1 MDMTSA
7 DPNDLLS
14 SKPVEEL
21 TYEQAL
27 GELEAVVA
35 SLENDER
42 PLEEAL
48 KLYER
53 GQALARY
60 CADLLD
66 KAELKIRQISGEDLV
81 DFDPQA

>member
-1 MDMTSA
+1 MTNA
-7 DPNDLLS
+7 EPYDLLA

-48 KLYER
+48 RLYER

-66 KAELKIRQISGEDLV
+66 KAELKIQQISGEDLI
-81 DFDPQA
+81 DFNPQA

>member
-1 MDMTSA
+1 MTNFDSN
-7 DPNDLLS
+7 DPLTP
-14 SKPVEEL
+14 KAIEEM

-27 GELEAVVA
+27 GELEALVT
-35 SLENDER
+35 SLENGER

-48 KLYER
+48 RLYER

-66 KAELKIRQISGEDLV
+66 KAELKIQQISGEELV
-81 DFDPQA
+81 DLDPQA

>member
-1 MDMTSA
+1 MTNA
-7 DPNDLLS
+7 EPYDLKA

-42 PLEEAL
+42 PLDEAL

-66 KAELKIRQISGEDLV
+66 KAELKIQQISGEDLV
-81 DFDPQA
+81 DFNPQA

>member
-1 MDMTSA
+1 MTNAEPYDLSA
-7 DPNDLLS
+7 

-42 PLEEAL
+42 PLDEAL

-53 GQALARY
+53 GQALASY

-66 KAELKIRQISGEDLV
+66 KAELKIQQISGEDLV
-81 DFDPQA
+81 EFNPQS

>member
-1 MDMTSA
+1 MTNAEPYDLSA
-7 DPNDLLS
+7 
-14 SKPVEEL
+14 SKPIEEL

-27 GELEAVVA
+27 GELEAVVT

-42 PLEEAL
+42 PLDEAL

-66 KAELKIRQISGEDLV
+66 KAELKIQQISGEDLV
-81 DFDPQA
+81 EFNPQS

>member
-42 PLEEAL
+42 PLEQAL

>member
-1 MDMTSA
+1 MTNA
-7 DPNDLLS
+7 EAYDLLA

-42 PLEEAL
+42 PLDEAL
-48 KLYER
+48 RLYER

-66 KAELKIRQISGEDLV
+66 KAELKIQQISGEDLV
-81 DFDPQA
+81 DFNPQA